1 MINQKDKVRK
11 PKNRT
16 VGHTYGGW
24 IQYQLSLVNVTF
36 TDLAEK
42 IGVRDNSVWAVIH
55 GRMTSARIQQ
65 AVADSLKL
73 SNWEEVLNAA
83 KTAAEENVV

>member
-55 GRMTSARIQQ
+55 GRMTSARIRQ
-65 AVADSLKL
+65 AVADTLGLRDWDAVIS
-73 SNWEEVLNAA
+73 AA
-83 KTAAEENVV
+83 RRATKENVV

>member
-1 MINQKDKVRK
+1 MVNQKHKISK

-16 VGHTYGGW
+16 EGHTYGGW
-24 IQYQLSLVNVTF
+24 IQYQLSLINVTF

-55 GRMTSARIQQ
+55 GRMTSARIRQT
-65 AVADSLKL
+65 VADTLGLPDWDAVIS
-73 SNWEEVLNAA
+73 AA
-83 KTAAEENVV
+83 RRATKENVV

>member
-55 GRMTSARIQQ
+55 GRMTSARIRQ
-65 AVADSLKL
+65 AVADTLGLRDWDAVIS
-73 SNWEEVLNAA
+73 AA
-83 KTAAEENVV
+83 RCATKENVV